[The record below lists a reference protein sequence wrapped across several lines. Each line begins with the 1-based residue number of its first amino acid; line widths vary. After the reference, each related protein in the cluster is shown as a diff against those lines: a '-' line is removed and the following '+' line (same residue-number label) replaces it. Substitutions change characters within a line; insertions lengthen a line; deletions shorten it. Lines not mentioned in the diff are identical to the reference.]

1 MLRPRCRVYSKNFIS
16 IGDDMSSD
24 IMSSQI
30 LKDVTARTPQAN
42 KQQDVEIQKR
52 QDIPAAGKDL
62 PPEDSSKKEVTAE
75 QAEKVV
81 EQLNNHAQSV
91 NRDLQFS
98 VDDDSG
104 KTVIKVVNSNTA
116 ELVRQIPSEE
126 VLRLSQTIRDSVEQT
141 TGVIVHTSA

>member
-1 MLRPRCRVYSKNFIS
+1 
-16 IGDDMSSD
+16 MSSD

-30 LKDVTARTPQAN
+30 LKDASASTQKVN
-42 KQQDVEIQKR
+42 KQQDAEIQKR
-52 QDIPAAGKDL
+52 QDVAVEGKKL
-62 PPEDSSKKEVTAE
+62 PPEESTKKEVTPE
-75 QAEKVV
+75 QAKKVV

-126 VLRLSQTIRDSVEQT
+126 VLRLSQTIRDSVESA
-141 TGVIVHTSA
+141 TGVIVQTSA

>member
-1 MLRPRCRVYSKNFIS
+1 
-16 IGDDMSSD
+16 MSSD

-30 LKDVTARTPQAN
+30 LKDVTARTPQAS
-42 KQQDVEIQKR
+42 KQQDAEIQKR
-52 QDIPAAGKDL
+52 QDIAATAGTDL
-62 PPEDSSKKEVTAE
+62 PPEETKKEATLE